1 MRVPIRHLAGHLLWS
16 AQGGVWA
23 IYRLHPGPDTPGA
36 GADAVQGTYVPVQVR
51 DELLA
56 RATQLVRS
64 LSGAPRLYG
73 LCARVDPGEVVLQML
88 EGVDPLAGGAARHRG
103 QHPWAETAEAALD
116 VLEGQEMHRRTL
128 WLAVPLNTEKGQP
141 AWTSGVGT
149 VWSGFSAQLGLAP
162 AAVPRREVA
171 AFHQRAAQV
180 EAQLSGAVASRPARP
195 AEVVWMVQHALRR
208 GLPEPLLA
216 EAESSPLYDGQLE
229 HGWLRSPSYA
239 DLGQVRLLEGGI
251 DPADQS
257 AHVAEDDDRNAGGRR
272 GLRGSGSWWRR
283 EDTSPLRRRW
293 LQVETEDGC
302 GYQAHLALAECPKA
316 IAVEAADLLAQLEGL
331 AFPVDYCVDLNLVP
345 AEKAKAQVERKKNEL
360 VDQAEQY
367 DVRPAG
373 MPHTVPEA
381 ARDLSELDARLSRTS
396 IEVEV
401 QSVTVLSVWAARAAD
416 CDARARALAALL
428 AGADYRAVRPTGL
441 QEALFT
447 LGLPGTV
454 RPPALRE
461 FTQHQV
467 SEDWAMNG
475 ALTLTEAGDP
485 NGMLL
490 GFDQDIG
497 TTRPVLLNIA
507 DAPKADASASFAV
520 SGDPGGGKSV
530 LLKLLTQS
538 TVDRG
543 GRAICIDR
551 TPVREWATFAR
562 AAAPHRCQIIDA
574 AAAGLSIDP
583 LRMFPGT
590 AQGAHYALSYLALQ
604 LGIGPMTAA
613 GGVLHRAVEQAAQD
627 AAPSMRQV
635 LDHLQIMANQGSGA
649 RTEAA
654 ATLVDLMQIV
664 ASHPLAQMVFDPALP
679 PVRLEQDLDC
689 DLIVITTAGLTLP
702 PKEAFAHPEVLRQQ
716 PLEALIGRAVL
727 YLIAA
732 LARQTA
738 FADPDRFCAIVAD
751 ELWWLTGSA
760 EGTALISEILHDGRK
775 HNGGLFAGA
784 QDEKELG
791 PDRGLFAYRALSRTQ
806 DRALARRG
814 LEFIGL
820 DSTAGDLLRIVTTDL
835 SPLRDSSRKGEML
848 LTAPRNNTCRV
859 KVAIPR
865 LHRIQSGITTTPGEH
880 RATPGERPAPAAAP
894 ASDARAAW
902 AGLAKA
908 PKEARR

>member
-23 IYRLHPGPDTPGA
+23 VYRLHPGPDEQGLHSET
-36 GADAVQGTYVPVQVR
+36 VQGTYMTTQVR
-51 DELLA
+51 DELLSK
-56 RATQLVRS
+56 ATSLVRS

-73 LCARVDPGEVVLQML
+73 LCAQVDPGEIALRML
-88 EGVDPLAGGAARHRG
+88 DGVDPGAGSAARHSG
-103 QHPWAETAEAALD
+103 QHPWAETTESALSL
-116 VLEGQEMHRRTL
+116 LEGQEMHRRTL
-128 WLAVPLNTEKGQP
+128 WLAVPLTAETGP
-141 AWTSGVGT
+141 LAWAGGLGAMWADLS
-149 VWSGFSAQLGLAP
+149 SQLGLTP
-162 AAVPRREVA
+162 AAVSAREVNA
-171 AFHQRAAQV
+171 YRRQAEHI
-180 EAQLSGAVASRPARP
+180 EAQLSGALGFRPARP
-195 AEVVWMVQHALRR
+195 AEVVWMLQHALRR
-208 GLPEPLLA
+208 GLPEPLLS
-216 EAESSPLYDGQLE
+216 EAESSTLYGGRLRAGE
-229 HGWLRSPSYA
+229 LRSPSYA
-239 DLGQVRLLEGGI
+239 DLGQVRLHEGGP
-251 DPADQS
+251 DPLDHTPGAWHDNDETGEES
-257 AHVAEDDDRNAGGRR
+257 SRAGR
-272 GLRGSGSWWRR
+272 GSWWRR
-283 EDTSPLRRRW
+283 GGDSPLLRRW

-316 IAVEAADLLAQLEGL
+316 VRVEAADLLAQLEGL
-331 AFPVDYCVDLNLVP
+331 AFPVDYCVDLTLVT
-345 AEKAKAQVERKKNEL
+345 ADKAKAQVQRKKNEL

-367 DVRPAG
+367 DVRPTG

-381 ARDLSELDARLSRTS
+381 VRDLSEEDGRLSRTS

-428 AGADYRAVRPTGL
+428 AGADYRAVRPAGL

-454 RPPALRE
+454 RPHALRE

-467 SEDWAMNG
+467 SEDWAMSG

-490 GFDQDIG
+490 GFDQDTG

-551 TPVREWATFAR
+551 TPLREWATFAR
-562 AAAPHRCQIIDA
+562 AAAPGRCQIIDA
-574 AAAGLSIDP
+574 AAAGVSIDP

-613 GGVLHRAVEQAAQD
+613 GGVLHRAVEQTAQS
-627 AAPSMRQV
+627 AAPSMHQV
-635 LDHLQIMANQGSGA
+635 LEHLQTMADEVGGS
-649 RTEAA
+649 RREAA
-654 ATLVDLMQIV
+654 ATLVDLTRIV
-664 ASHPLAQMVFDPALP
+664 SSNPLAQMVFDPTLP
-679 PVRLEQDLDC
+679 PVRLEQDLDS

-702 PKEAFAHPEVLRQQ
+702 PQEAFAHPEVLRQQ

-738 FADPDRFCAIVAD
+738 FADPARFCAIVAD

-806 DRALARRG
+806 DDKTARRG

-820 DSTAGDLLRIVTTDL
+820 DSTDPELLRIVTTDL
-835 SPLRDSSRKGEML
+835 SPLRDKRRKGEML
-848 LTAPRNNTCRV
+848 LTAPRMNTCRV

-865 LHRIQSGITTTPGEH
+865 LHRIRSGITTTPGDQP
-880 RATPGERPAPAAAP
+880 TPAPTEATTAN
-894 ASDARAAW
+894 
-902 AGLAKA
+902 A
-908 PKEARR
+908 PKEHVG